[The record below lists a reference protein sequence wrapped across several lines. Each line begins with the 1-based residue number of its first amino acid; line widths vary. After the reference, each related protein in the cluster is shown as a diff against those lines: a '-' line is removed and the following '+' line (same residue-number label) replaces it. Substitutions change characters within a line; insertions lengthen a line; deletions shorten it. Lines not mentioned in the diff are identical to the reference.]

1 MNILVTGATGFIG
14 RFLVNRLATNNDR
27 IICLVRQPVERY
39 PKLNKANVELKRVD
53 ILDKKT
59 LVKSIPEVE
68 VVYHLAG
75 KVFAKQKRGNPYYKV
90 NTEGTKILD
99 QAVMNSSREYPRFIF
114 LSSIAAV
121 VGKNYGVVNEN
132 TLPNPITRYGKSK
145 LEAENILLQYKR
157 QYGLPVTI
165 IRSALVYGPGDNIF
179 SRSTLL
185 FKMVKRGI
193 RPLGDGNSL
202 LSLCYIENL
211 IALLEMLRHIKIVPG
226 DIYFVADEKPR
237 ALNEWVEIIAD
248 AEGVSSTKIKIPDLL
263 ANILVR
269 FGPHSVRKLINEI
282 RSNWACVISKVR
294 EELGY
299 IPPFS
304 SEIGIRETVT
314 WYKSK
319 GII

>member
-14 RFLVNRLATNNDR
+14 RFLVNRLATNDDR

-39 PKLNKANVELKRVD
+39 QKLNKANIELKRVD

-68 VVYHLAG
+68 LVYHLAG
-75 KVFAKQKRGNPYYKV
+75 KVFARQKRGNPYYKV
-90 NTEGTKILD
+90 NTEGTKFLA

-121 VGKNYGVVNEN
+121 VGKNYGVVDED

-165 IRSALVYGPGDNIF
+165 IRSPLVYGPGDHVF

-211 IALLEMLRHIKIVPG
+211 VAGLEMLRHIKTVPG
-226 DIYFVADEKPR
+226 DIYFVADERPR
-237 ALNEWVEIIAD
+237 PLNEWVEIIAD
-248 AEGVSSTKIKIPDLL
+248 AEGVSFPKIKIPNLL
-263 ANILVR
+263 ANILVK
-269 FGPHSVRKLINEI
+269 FGPHRVRKLINEI
-282 RSNWACVISKVR
+282 RSNWACVISKAR

-299 IPPFS
+299 IPLFS
-304 SEIGIRETVT
+304 SEIAIRETVA

>member
-14 RFLVNRLATNNDR
+14 RFLVNRLATNDDR

-39 PKLNKANVELKRVD
+39 QKLNKANIELKRVD

-75 KVFAKQKRGNPYYKV
+75 KVFARQKRGNPYYKV
-90 NTEGTKILD
+90 NTEGTKFLA

-121 VGKNYGVVNEN
+121 VGKNYGVVNED

-165 IRSALVYGPGDNIF
+165 IRSALVYGPGDHVF

-211 IALLEMLRHIKIVPG
+211 VAGLEMLRHIKTVPS
-226 DIYFVADEKPR
+226 DIYFVADERPR
-237 ALNEWVEIIAD
+237 PLNEWVEIIAD
-248 AEGVSSTKIKIPDLL
+248 AEGVSFPKIKIPNLL
-263 ANILVR
+263 ANILVK

-282 RSNWACVISKVR
+282 RSNWACVISKAR

-299 IPPFS
+299 IPLFS
-304 SEIGIRETVT
+304 SEIAIRETVA

>member
-39 PKLNKANVELKRVD
+39 PKLNKANIELKRVD

-90 NTEGTKILD
+90 NTEGTKILA

-121 VGKNYGVVNEN
+121 VGKNYGVVDEN

-248 AEGVSSTKIKIPDLL
+248 AEGVSSPKIKIPDLL

>member
-27 IICLVRQPVERY
+27 ITCLVRQPVERY
-39 PKLNKANVELKRVD
+39 QKLNKANVELKRAD
-53 ILDKKT
+53 ILDKKA

-68 VVYHLAG
+68 LVYHLAG

-90 NTEGTKILD
+90 NTEGTKFLA
-99 QAVMNSSREYPRFIF
+99 QAVMNSSRKYPRFIF

-121 VGKNYGVVNEN
+121 VGKNYGVVDEN

-179 SRSTLL
+179 SRSALL

-193 RPLGDGNSL
+193 RPLGDGSSL

-211 IALLEMLRHIKIVPG
+211 IAGLEMLRHIKIVPS
-226 DIYFVADEKPR
+226 DIYFVADGKPR
-237 ALNEWVEIIAD
+237 TLNEWVEIIAD
-248 AEGVSSTKIKIPDLL
+248 AEGVSFPKIKIPNLL
-263 ANILVR
+263 ANILVK
-269 FGPHSVRKLINEI
+269 FGPHSVRKLINEM
-282 RSNWACVISKVR
+282 RSNWACVISKAR
-294 EELGY
+294 EGLGY

-304 SEIGIRETVT
+304 SEIGIRETVA

>member
-1 MNILVTGATGFIG
+1 
-14 RFLVNRLATNNDR
+14 LVNRLATNDDR

-39 PKLNKANVELKRVD
+39 QKLNKANIELKRVD

-68 VVYHLAG
+68 LVYHLAG
-75 KVFAKQKRGNPYYKV
+75 KVFARQKRGNPYYKV
-90 NTEGTKILD
+90 NTEGTKFLA

-121 VGKNYGVVNEN
+121 VGKNYGVVDED

-165 IRSALVYGPGDNIF
+165 IRSPLVYGPGDHVF

-211 IALLEMLRHIKIVPG
+211 VAGLEMLRHIKTVPG
-226 DIYFVADEKPR
+226 DIYFVADERPR
-237 ALNEWVEIIAD
+237 PLNEWVEIIAD
-248 AEGVSSTKIKIPDLL
+248 AEGVSFPKIKIPNLL
-263 ANILVR
+263 ANILVK
-269 FGPHSVRKLINEI
+269 FGPHRVRKLINEI
-282 RSNWACVISKVR
+282 RSNWACVISKAR

-299 IPPFS
+299 IPLFS
-304 SEIGIRETVT
+304 SEIAIRETVA

>member
-1 MNILVTGATGFIG
+1 MNILITGATGFIG
-14 RFLVNRLATNNDR
+14 RFLVNRLATDSDR

-39 PKLNKANVELKRVD
+39 QKLNKANVELKRVD
-53 ILDKKT
+53 ILDKET
-59 LVKSIPEVE
+59 LVKSIPEVQL
-68 VVYHLAG
+68 VYHLAG

-90 NTEGTKILD
+90 NTEGTKFLA

-121 VGKNYGVVNEN
+121 VGKNYGVVDEN

-193 RPLGDGNSL
+193 RPLGDGNNL
-202 LSLCYIENL
+202 LSLCYIQNL
-211 IALLEMLRHIKIVPG
+211 IAGLEMLRHIKTVPS

-237 ALNEWVEIIAD
+237 TLNEWVEIIAD
-248 AEGVSSTKIKIPDLL
+248 AEGVSFPKIKIPNLL
-263 ANILVR
+263 ANMLVK

-282 RSNWACVISKVR
+282 RSNWACVISKAQ

-299 IPPFS
+299 IPPYI
-304 SEIGIRETVT
+304 SEIGIRKTVA

>member
-14 RFLVNRLATNNDR
+14 RFLVNRLAANNDR

-39 PKLNKANVELKRVD
+39 QKLNKANVELKRAD
-53 ILDKKT
+53 ILDKET

-68 VVYHLAG
+68 LVYHLAG
-75 KVFAKQKRGNPYYKV
+75 KVFAKQKRANPYYKV
-90 NTEGTKILD
+90 NTEGTKFLA
-99 QAVMNSSREYPRFIF
+99 QAMMNSSREYPRFIF

-121 VGKNYGVVNEN
+121 VGKNCGVVEEN

-165 IRSALVYGPGDNIF
+165 IRSPLVYVPGDNIF
-179 SRSTLL
+179 SRSVLL

-193 RPLGDGNSL
+193 RSLGDGNNL
-202 LSLCYIENL
+202 LSLCYIQNL
-211 IALLEMLRHIKIVPG
+211 IAGLEMLRHIKIVPS

-237 ALNEWVEIIAD
+237 TLNEWAEIIAD
-248 AEGVSSTKIKIPDLL
+248 AEGVSFPKIKIPGLL
-263 ANILVR
+263 ANILVK

-282 RSNWACVISKVR
+282 RSNWACVISKAR

-299 IPPFS
+299 IPPYS
-304 SEIGIRETVT
+304 SETGIRKTVA

>member
-39 PKLNKANVELKRVD
+39 PKLNQANVELKRAD

-90 NTEGTKILD
+90 NTEGTKILA

-248 AEGVSSTKIKIPDLL
+248 AEGVSSPKIKIPDLL

>member
-1 MNILVTGATGFIG
+1 M
-14 RFLVNRLATNNDR
+14 VNRLATNNDR

-90 NTEGTKILD
+90 NTEGTKILA
-99 QAVMNSSREYPRFIF
+99 QAVMNSCREYPRFIF

-121 VGKNYGVVNEN
+121 VGKNYGVVDED

-165 IRSALVYGPGDNIF
+165 IRSPLVYGPGDHVF

-211 IALLEMLRHIKIVPG
+211 VAGLEMLRHIKTVPG
-226 DIYFVADEKPR
+226 NIYFVADERPR
-237 ALNEWVEIIAD
+237 PLNEWVEIIAD
-248 AEGVSSTKIKIPDLL
+248 AEGVSFPKIKIPNLL
-263 ANILVR
+263 ANILVK
-269 FGPHSVRKLINEI
+269 FGPHRVRKLINEI
-282 RSNWACVISKVR
+282 RSNWACVISKAR

-299 IPPFS
+299 IPLFS
-304 SEIGIRETVT
+304 SEIAIRETVA

>member
-90 NTEGTKILD
+90 NTEGTKILA

-248 AEGVSSTKIKIPDLL
+248 AEGVSSPKIKIPDLL

>member
-90 NTEGTKILD
+90 NTEGTKILA

-121 VGKNYGVVNEN
+121 VGKNYGVVNEH

-248 AEGVSSTKIKIPDLL
+248 AEGVSSPKIKIPDLL

>member
-14 RFLVNRLATNNDR
+14 RFLVNRLATNDDR

-39 PKLNKANVELKRVD
+39 QKLNKANIELKRVD

-75 KVFAKQKRGNPYYKV
+75 KVFARRKRGNPYYKV
-90 NTEGTKILD
+90 NTEGTKFLA

-121 VGKNYGVVNEN
+121 VGKNYGVVDED

-165 IRSALVYGPGDNIF
+165 IRSPLVYGPGDHVF

-211 IALLEMLRHIKIVPG
+211 VAGLEMLRHIKTVPG
-226 DIYFVADEKPR
+226 DIYFVADERPR
-237 ALNEWVEIIAD
+237 PLNEWVEIIAD
-248 AEGVSSTKIKIPDLL
+248 AEGVSFPKIKIPNLL
-263 ANILVR
+263 ANILVK
-269 FGPHSVRKLINEI
+269 FGPHRVRKLINEI
-282 RSNWACVISKVR
+282 RSNWACVISKAR

-299 IPPFS
+299 IPLFS
-304 SEIGIRETVT
+304 SEIAIRETVA

>member
-27 IICLVRQPVERY
+27 IVCLVRQPVERY
-39 PKLNKANVELKRVD
+39 QKLNKANVELKRAD
-53 ILDKKT
+53 ILDKKA

-68 VVYHLAG
+68 LVYHLAG

-90 NTEGTKILD
+90 NTEGTKILA

-121 VGKNYGVVNEN
+121 VGKNYGVVDEN

-145 LEAENILLQYKR
+145 LEAENILLHYKR

-202 LSLCYIENL
+202 FSLCYIENL

-248 AEGVSSTKIKIPDLL
+248 AEGVSSPKIKIPDLL
-263 ANILVR
+263 ANILVK

-282 RSNWACVISKVR
+282 RSNWACVISKAR